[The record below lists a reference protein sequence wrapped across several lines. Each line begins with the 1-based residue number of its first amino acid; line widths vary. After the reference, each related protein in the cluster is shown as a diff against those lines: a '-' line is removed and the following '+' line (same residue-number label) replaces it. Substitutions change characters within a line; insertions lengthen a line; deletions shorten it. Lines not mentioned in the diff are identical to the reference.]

1 MTQLSKDKYVL
12 AVYGSTRINYAFP
25 ACVHTQE
32 TVLFHLIRRGVE
44 MTTKDNEGLTPLD
57 IAKKSES
64 KECVQLIQK
73 SQEPEETSDNE
84 DKGPNEEKLEV
95 EVHESTKTSGDHK
108 EEENKNE
115 KSQGTDEQDKVDD
128 SVGENLE
135 EEAPPTQKKK
145 KRSISFLLPGD
156 QEPVPIASSEQEE
169 CEDII
174 PQDDDIVVK
183 MENAEQTEAITIND
197 LEVQL
202 PEPTVSR
209 HACRKV
215 CT

>member
-1 MTQLSKDKYVL
+1 MY
-12 AVYGSTRINYAFP
+12 FP

-135 EEAPPTQKKK
+135 EAPPTQKKK

-169 CEDII
+169 CEDVI

-183 MENAEQTEAITIND
+183 MENAEEAEATTVND

-209 HACRKV
+209 HACRKA